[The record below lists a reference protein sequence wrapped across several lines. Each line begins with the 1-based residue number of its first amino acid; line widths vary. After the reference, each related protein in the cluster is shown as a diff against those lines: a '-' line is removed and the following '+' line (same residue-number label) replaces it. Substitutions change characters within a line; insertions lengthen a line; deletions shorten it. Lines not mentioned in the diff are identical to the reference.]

1 MWLLWSYSFSHDSV
15 SEYWDISNLRASIQL
30 LRTVCNL
37 LLSIVK
43 LLISARETQAQGLLL
58 TTIIYGH
65 SVIKCTQQREPGTQE
80 IKVISF
86 DFSVFQLP
94 PHSGVSGVSPSYAIS
109 PPIETSSPII
119 HPFENYSILIITQ
132 DLFLCSLLEQN
143 SSKELPIMTVFT
155 FSTPTCSY
163 IHAEKA
169 FSPPTTALKET
180 TLVKVTSIYTKPW
193 GQLSVFTFPNL
204 PAAVNSPSFMKHF
217 LPRIHSAGSHCISWL
232 SFLFSCAGRLSTS

>member
-1 MWLLWSYSFSHDSV
+1 M
-15 SEYWDISNLRASIQL
+15 
-30 LRTVCNL
+30 
-37 LLSIVK
+37 
-43 LLISARETQAQGLLL
+43 
-58 TTIIYGH
+58 
-65 SVIKCTQQREPGTQE
+65 IKCTQQREPGTQE
-80 IKVISF
+80 LKVISF

-109 PPIETSSPII
+109 LPIETSSII
-119 HPFENYSILIITQ
+119 HPFENYSNLIITQ
-132 DLFLCSLLEQN
+132 DPFLCSLLEQN

-163 IHAEKA
+163 IHADQA

-204 PAAVNSPSFMKHF
+204 PAAVNSPSFMKH
-217 LPRIHSAGSHCISWL
+217 LL
-232 SFLFSCAGRLSTS
+232 SS